1 MTDSG
6 ANRSQPRGALSNAAW
21 NAFATLF
28 SITITFLLAPLLIH
42 YMGTDQWGLL
52 LLVWSV
58 TGVLGMANFGVGEA
72 TLRYVAHYLA
82 DGDMAGVNRVLG
94 STLTFYASV
103 CALASGVLFA
113 TAPMVA
119 NWFKVPTDGQYPV
132 DWLLRLA
139 ALLFSFGMIANAYR
153 SIPMAMHRYDIS
165 SRIGLGQSVVRSLGI
180 ILLVVA
186 GLGVVHVVIWEV
198 LVALLMLSVHVCVAR
213 RLLPGVRWMPSMSF
227 AGIRE
232 IFGYSVFSFVTHI
245 FLTVYR
251 EAGKLIL
258 GNRVGTASVAYLG
271 TPDSIAHRL
280 HTVVVSGIETLM
292 PRFSASRDPE
302 SMKTLLVTSTWAAVT
317 CGVVLYLPLAV
328 LMPDFLRLWINP
340 EFARESAGVGQL
352 LALSFIAPSGFA
364 PIATLFRGMGKP
376 VFVTLVMAAAGAAV
390 LVTTLLLVSSHGP
403 LGVGY
408 GYVLSAVAWLGGL
421 MGGWLYLYGLRS
433 LSLLL
438 RVAGLP
444 LLLGCA
450 LGVGQVAFRG
460 WWGEPGWIGLFVVGS
475 AFAGVNAVVIL
486 GVDRALGGDSPAE
499 HVLGRVLQS
508 KRVVT
513 LRRRIGMA

>member
-1 MTDSG
+1 MEATKIE
-6 ANRSQPRGALSNAAW
+6 PRGAMTNASW
-21 NAFATLF
+21 NAFGTLF
-28 SITITFLLAPLLIH
+28 SIAITFLLAPLLIH
-42 YMGTDQWGLL
+42 HLGTDQWGLL

-72 TLRYVAHYLA
+72 TLRFVAHYHA
-82 DGDMAGVNRVLG
+82 DGDMKGVNRVLG
-94 STLTFYASV
+94 STLTFYVSICTLVSV
-103 CALASGVLFA
+103 VLFA
-113 TAPMVA
+113 ATPVVA
-119 NWFKVPTDGQYPV
+119 KWVKVPTDGHYPV

-139 ALLFSFGMIANAYR
+139 ALLFSFGMISNAYR
-153 SIPMAMHRYDIS
+153 SIPMALQRYDIS
-165 SRIGLGQSVVRSLGI
+165 SKIGLGQSVVRSLGV

-186 GLGVVHVVIWEV
+186 GLGPLQVVVWDV
-198 LVALLMLSVHVCVAR
+198 LVAAVMLGVQIVVAR
-213 RLLPGVRWMPSMSF
+213 RLLPGVRWIPSMSF
-227 AGIRE
+227 SGIRE
-232 IFGYSVFSFVTHI
+232 ILGYSMFSFLTHI
-245 FLTVYR
+245 FLTIYR
-251 EAGKLIL
+251 EGGKLIL

-302 SMKTLLVTSTWAAVT
+302 NTKALLVTSTWTAVT

-376 VFVTLVMAAAGAAV
+376 SFVTLVMAFAGVVV
-390 LVTTLLLVSSHGP
+390 LVTTLLLVSSHGV

-421 MGGWLYLYGLRS
+421 VGGWLYLFGRRS
-433 LSLLL
+433 IGLLL

-444 LLLGCA
+444 VVLGCG
-450 LGVGQVAFRG
+450 LGFAQVAFLG
-460 WWGEPGWIGLFVVGS
+460 WCGELNWMGLFVVGS
-475 AFAGVNAVVIL
+475 AFAAVSAIVIL
-486 GVDRALGGDSPAE
+486 GVDRALGGNSPAG
-499 HVLGRVLQS
+499 HVLGRIL
-508 KRVVT
+508 RLERIDG
-513 LRRRIGMA
+513 LRRRIDLRRVL